1 MYIARSLAFSKRLTN
16 SNIARSLNRT
26 STFVPLLRP
35 PPGVGLISKDR
46 KLEENVGCSN
56 LVNKMECNGT
66 DSESKY
72 SLEPDTNMN

>member
-1 MYIARSLAFSKRLTN
+1 
-16 SNIARSLNRT
+16 
-26 STFVPLLRP
+26 
-35 PPGVGLISKDR
+35 LISKVR

-56 LVNKMECNGT
+56 LVNKMDCKGT